1 MIELLERLGLVEL
14 IYYAPAF
21 LLLLILVAYGV
32 ARFFSNFMGVLI
44 GAVCVVAAQL
54 ALIDYMLQ
62 TIAALE
68 TLKEMPFWLLF
79 YTTLFGSGTGTYF
92 VAVAIF
98 LALRA
103 LNKKTEAPTNK
114 GLAPERKEPRLSK
127 PSDVSRIDGA

>member
-1 MIELLERLGLVEL
+1 MIEFLEILGIEEMF
-14 IYYAPAF
+14 YYAPAF
-21 LLLLILVAYGV
+21 LTFLILVAFGV
-32 ARFFSNFMGVLI
+32 ARFFSHFTGVVI
-44 GAVCVVAAQL
+44 GAACVVAAQI
-54 ALIDYMLQ
+54 ALTYYLLQ

-68 TLKEMPFWLLF
+68 PLKEMPFWLVF

-114 GLAPERKEPRLSK
+114 SLAPARKEPSLSK
-127 PSDVSRIDGA
+127 PSEVSRIDGV